1 MTGLRLIRHSS
12 LHEGEKKKR
21 GRIKQIIGRD
31 WRKIIQKYGNLDKT
45 QKYREVKEKIYWRGE
60 RKRRS

>member
-1 MTGLRLIRHSS
+1 MKRKR
-12 LHEGEKKKR
+12 KKG

-45 QKYREVKEKIYWRGE
+45 QKYREVKEKIYWTGE
-60 RKRRS
+60 RKRGS